1 MSAVMPGLPA
11 LVRAM
16 LRARVARRLLP
27 KLAHCAAFCVVI
39 MLGLVAR
46 SAQAAPAAELS
57 VDGRAYAGMPFGI
70 RMTVDGFDESPA
82 PKFPT
87 LNIPGAKVT
96 ENGIEP
102 SVSRSIQI
110 FNGQRQDSVVV
121 RWVLSW
127 RVVADKEGAL
137 TIPPITVEQGSKR
150 ATAKGGNLQVA
161 TVPSTDDM
169 KFEVTLPNRP
179 IWVGESVPVE
189 LTWLLRRDVS
199 EQNFVVPL
207 LTMPDDF
214 VVSPPPATDPR
225 KALPFSTGRSE
236 IRLPFVQ
243 DETEVAGGKYSR
255 LRFTFL
261 LAPRRAGKIAVPA
274 SSVMAEMA
282 FGRPD
287 VFGNAPTR
295 MFRATDVAR
304 VLEVKELPLTNRPP
318 SFAGAVGSSFS
329 MAVTTS
335 RSVVQTGEP
344 LELVVTIKSDQR
356 LDALALGKLD
366 GPGGLPADVFT
377 VPTEAPPGELSD
389 DGKTKTFRLSVQV
402 LGVTTQLPALEF
414 AYFDPTKAE
423 YQTIHSE
430 PIALSVKGG
439 AVVSAS
445 DVVGGKPTATPAG
458 SGKTPTAAPV
468 SLVGADLSLSTASRT
483 ATQVSPT
490 VLWVVIAL
498 LYLLPLGNL
507 LIRRQRHASAGARQ
521 EASEVRLARNTVERE
536 LTRAKGAPA
545 RDVAGT
551 LVTGLRSLAKLC
563 DRDAEARDLITRI
576 ENESFSPAAA
586 KEPLSSDVVGRV
598 QDAVAQWR
606 AGATKRSRT
615 DAAALMMLLVGAS
628 VASASLLQSRA
639 AWAQPTSDADQA
651 LISGRSDYQAAMAQ
665 GDATTRQQ
673 AFARAATHLATASHG
688 SNSPDVL
695 ADWGN
700 AALGAGDV
708 ANATLAYRRALA
720 LDSNHARAK
729 QNLSW
734 LRSRQPEALR
744 QHTAGAAETLFFFHG
759 WPKLRK
765 LLIGAAAFALAILLI
780 TPWGGVRRRSWWA
793 VALIPAMVWVGMTLS
808 VLLAHRPTDDAVLLD
823 SVVLRAADNPGAP
836 AAIAEPLPRGIE
848 VAIDSERDGWAR
860 IRTANGTE
868 GWVPAGTV
876 ERVLL
881 TAKP

>member
-1 MSAVMPGLPA
+1 
-11 LVRAM
+11 M
-16 LRARVARRLLP
+16 LRVISGLKRTSERSERGRTAHWRMRAWSPTLLR
-27 KLAHCAAFCVVI
+27 CAAVCIV
-39 MLGLVAR
+39 MLCFAAR
-46 SAQAAPAAELS
+46 SVQAAPTAELS

-82 PKFPT
+82 PKFPA

-127 RVVADKEGAL
+127 RVVADKEGTL
-137 TIPPITVEQGSKR
+137 SIPPITVEQGSKR
-150 ATAKGGNLQVA
+150 ATAKGGGLQVA

-243 DETEVAGGKYSR
+243 DETEVAGSKYSR

-295 MFRATDVAR
+295 MFRAVDIAR

-318 SFAGAVGSSFS
+318 SFAGAVGTSFS

-377 VPTEAPPGELSD
+377 VPSEAPPGELSD

-402 LGVTTQLPALEF
+402 LGVTSQLPALAF
-414 AYFDPTKAE
+414 GYFDPAKAE

-439 AVVSAS
+439 AVVSAN
-445 DVVGGKPTATPAG
+445 DVVGGKPTAPTAAG
-458 SGKTPTAAPV
+458 TGKTPTAAPV

-498 LYLLPLGNL
+498 LYLLPIGNL
-507 LIRRQRHASAGARQ
+507 LIRRQRRASAGARQ
-521 EASEVRLARNTVERE
+521 EASEVRQARSAVERD
-536 LTRAKGAPA
+536 LSRAKGTPA

-551 LVTGLRSLAKLC
+551 LVTGLRGLAKLC
-563 DRDAEARDLITRI
+563 DREAEARDLITRI

-586 KEPLSSDVVGRV
+586 QEPLSSDVVGRV

-606 AGATKRSRT
+606 AGSKRSSRS
-615 DAAALMMLLVGAS
+615 DAAVLVLLVGTSLLHANL
-628 VASASLLQSRA
+628 ASAQA
-639 AWAQPTSDADQA
+639 TTEADQE
-651 LISGRSDYQAAMAQ
+651 LLSGRPDYQAAMAQ
-665 GDATTRQQ
+665 GDATARQQ

-720 LDSNHARAK
+720 IDSNNARAK

-793 VALIPAMVWVGMTLS
+793 VALIPAMVWAGMTLS
-808 VLLAHRPTDDAVLLD
+808 VLLARSPTDDAVLLD

-860 IRTANGTE
+860 IRTANGTQ

-881 TAKP
+881 PSKP